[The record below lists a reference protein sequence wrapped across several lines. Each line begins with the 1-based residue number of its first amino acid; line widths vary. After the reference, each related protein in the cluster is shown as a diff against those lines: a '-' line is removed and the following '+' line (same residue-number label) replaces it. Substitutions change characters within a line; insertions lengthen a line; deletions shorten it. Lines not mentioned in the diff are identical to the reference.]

1 MQICFPERIP
11 FQRCNAEGL
20 CTCCRCCKLFGGLR
34 SCKPDIRIHTD
45 AVTDL
50 SAKQLIKG
58 DVQYLRFDIPHGDI
72 HRRDSALQYR
82 AQSPVRITVQFAGN
96 PLDLSG
102 ILSDQDPFYVLNRA
116 KQSMFLIFQRAF
128 PDAGHTLV
136 GFDLYE
142 NEVGSISI
150 YRIGFNICDFH
161 LSTPLQINLLILR
174 ITQDF
179 RFSRFQKY
187 GKLFR
192 ISGIPFK
199 QIPVHGE
206 NTFWL

>member
-1 MQICFPERIP
+1 MKRFSRLVLPVLLL
-11 FQRCNAEGL
+11 GL
-20 CTCCRCCKLFGGLR
+20 ACLLGGCAKKPREIRDIQHLR
-34 SCKPDIRIHTD
+34 
-45 AVTDL
+45 L
-50 SAKQLIKG
+50 
-58 DVQYLRFDIPHGDI
+58 DVPHGDI

-82 AQSPVRITVQFAGN
+82 AQSPVRITVQFTGN

-102 ILSDQDPFYVLNRA
+102 ILSDQDPFNVLNRA
-116 KQSMFLIFQRAF
+116 KQRMFLIFQGSF
-128 PDAGHTLV
+128 PDAGHTLI

-150 YRIGFNICDFH
+150 YRIGFNIRDFH
-161 LSTPLQINLLILR
+161 WSTPLQINILILR

-179 RFSRFQKY
+179 RFSRFQKC

-199 QIPVHGE
+199 QIPVHGD
-206 NTFWL
+206 NTLWL